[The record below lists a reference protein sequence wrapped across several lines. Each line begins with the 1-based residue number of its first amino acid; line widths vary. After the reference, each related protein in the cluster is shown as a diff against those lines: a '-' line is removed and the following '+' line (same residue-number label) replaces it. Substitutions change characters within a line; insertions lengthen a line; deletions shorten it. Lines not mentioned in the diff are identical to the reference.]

1 MTGPDF
7 YIPHIGAHRTI
18 TEDTNFIVEI
28 IKFPDTTEPDKFMIL
43 NGMSIIN
50 KTLNSFS
57 NANLPLDHQWD
68 MSDWTNSH
76 FGWPNISYTYGG
88 EYYTGNLSDSSPGDN
103 LLPLTVD
110 YQGGE
115 KNPIPLT
122 KKEMYTITKYFAN
135 VPIGM
140 TMGDGGGGTG
150 AGTTTVGGQTRVMQ
164 LAVSAV
170 SDNVSAKNNNSTSW
184 AIHAKD

>member
-1 MTGPDF
+1 MCSYIPNGDPTGGAGMEGNGGWVVHDIKDLSRQKVLGEYVWPFEFEQRPRASSQNTFNLQNLDALNPQRSEENVQILDILEPDLFNESKLEFLTGPDF

-88 EYYTGNLSDSSPGDN
+88 EYYTGNL
-103 LLPLTVD
+103 
-110 YQGGE
+110 
-115 KNPIPLT
+115 
-122 KKEMYTITKYFAN
+122 
-135 VPIGM
+135 
-140 TMGDGGGGTG
+140 
-150 AGTTTVGGQTRVMQ
+150 
-164 LAVSAV
+164 
-170 SDNVSAKNNNSTSW
+170 
-184 AIHAKD
+184 